1 MNKRS
6 DIEKIRTYL
15 FAQDLL
21 YIGFF
26 LIIELVEKSRKF
38 FF

>member
-21 YIGFF
+21 YIGFC